1 MDALVNTLYSSGFAS
16 VYTEEMPGD
25 AVDSNIIATVSK
37 TNVETLRANLAKEPS
52 GSLIGTVAP
61 YILDVVK
68 PAQAQKDGLVFT
80 DDRAPVEQITD
91 ATILTC
97 VQRG

>member
-1 MDALVNTLYSSGFAS
+1 M
-16 VYTEEMPGD
+16 
-25 AVDSNIIATVSK
+25 
-37 TNVETLRANLAKEPS
+37 
-52 GSLIGTVAP
+52 
-61 YILDVVK
+61 LDVIK

-97 VQRG
+97 VQGH